1 MTGMNDLDQIDILS
15 GLKPGSELYAIRRE
29 RPEFVE
35 GTELC
40 RETVLS
46 PNHGF
51 GLNHALRAALA
62 CRMARLIGREDL
74 AAVYDLM
81 LDDAGSD
88 PDLASIASGAETAA
102 AADAFTSAIIRHA
115 DLVTQTPRNSS
126 RADIER
132 LEKAGFTNPQII
144 ALSELI
150 AFVNYEARVLVGLSL
165 LEEVE

>member
-1 MTGMNDLDQIDILS
+1 MGMSDLDQIDILS
-15 GLKPGSELYAIRRE
+15 GLKEGSELYAIRRE

-46 PNHGF
+46 PSHGF
-51 GLNHALRAALA
+51 GLSHALRAALA
-62 CRMARLIGREDL
+62 SRMARFIGREDL

-88 PDLASIASGAETAA
+88 PDLAVIASGAEA
-102 AADAFTSAIIRHA
+102 AADVFTGAIIRHA
-115 DLVTQTPRNSS
+115 DLVTKTPRDNSK
-126 RADIER
+126 ADIER
-132 LEKAGFTNPQII
+132 LERAGLTNPQII

-150 AFVNYEARVLVGLSL
+150 AFVNYEARVLAGLSL
-165 LEEVE
+165 LEQVE